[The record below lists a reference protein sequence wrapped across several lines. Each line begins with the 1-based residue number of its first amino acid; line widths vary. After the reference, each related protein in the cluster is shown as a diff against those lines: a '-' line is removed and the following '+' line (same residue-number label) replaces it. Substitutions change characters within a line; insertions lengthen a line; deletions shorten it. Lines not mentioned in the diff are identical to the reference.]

1 MDRPRQEIK
10 TSVWFRKSTCCRGQ
24 AELLRIITMD
34 DEKSQS
40 TMPLQSMLKQGSCAE
55 KWC

>member
-1 MDRPRQEIK
+1 MDRLRQEIK
-10 TSVWFRKSTCCRGQ
+10 TSVWFRKSTRCRGQ